1 MKKILLLIL
10 TVMFLGVGQTFAADQ
25 VCKIGLID
33 MEKFQQKSVAFQRIK
48 LKLERKFE
56 NLKKKLDAEK
66 KEVMKL
72 EEELK
77 KQSLM
82 LSLDAKEDKRREL
95 ERKKR
100 YYKYLYNEFSQEMKE
115 AEQDAKR
122 MVSNEIEKIVE
133 KIGRAQGYTII
144 LERRTL
150 GLIYYEESI
159 DITDQV
165 VAAYDKMKGSTK

>member
-1 MKKILLLIL
+1 MKKIVLLIL
-10 TVMFLGVGQTFAADQ
+10 TAVFLGVGQIHAADQ
-25 VCKIGLID
+25 ACKIGLID

-150 GLIYYEESI
+150 GLIYYEDSI

>member
-150 GLIYYEESI
+150 GLIYYEDSI

>member
-122 MVSNEIEKIVE
+122 MVGKEIEKIVE
-133 KIGRAQGYTII
+133 KIGKTQGYTII

-150 GLIYYEESI
+150 GLVYYKDSI

>member
-10 TVMFLGVGQTFAADQ
+10 TVIFLGVGQTFAADQ